1 MVCLGPVVVQ
11 RVTCGFG
18 LPRAMARM
26 VYNWGSGRVK
36 LGHASFGGSRMFL
49 FRSAWYVLVSAWER
63 SLERVLGGLCDGVY
77 LLVEVRFRFPFGGAL
92 AAWWCNGQCH
102 GD

>member
-77 LLVEVRFRFPFGGAL
+77 LLVEVRFRFPFGEAL

>member
-1 MVCLGPVVVQ
+1 MVCLGPAVVR

-49 FRSAWYVLVSAWER
+49 FRSAWYVLASAWER
-63 SLERVLGGLCDGVY
+63 SLEWFLGVLCVGVY
-77 LLVEVRFRFPFGGAL
+77 LLVVLRFRFPLGEAPGV
-92 AAWWCNGQCH
+92 C
-102 GD
+102 